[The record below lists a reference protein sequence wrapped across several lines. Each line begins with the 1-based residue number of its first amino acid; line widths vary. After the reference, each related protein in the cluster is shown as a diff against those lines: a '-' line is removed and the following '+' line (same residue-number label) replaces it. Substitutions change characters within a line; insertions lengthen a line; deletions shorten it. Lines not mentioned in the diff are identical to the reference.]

1 LPCDLASTK
10 IAGSFG
16 QLDWVYI
23 QMNNELGLRYF
34 ALCAFLAT
42 PGLHGQEDAAKQIE
56 LRLSKGDAVKLAI
69 ENHFSIKAVEV
80 ERDISHRNWVVEL
93 AVFDPYLSLGGTY
106 AKNRR
111 PTASFLE
118 IGPQG
123 LEPGISVNPT
133 RSSTVFG
140 TIGGRTTIG
149 TQYALTLY
157 DSMYDRPLAY
167 GSIYG
172 LNPQDE
178 MTASIEIT
186 QPLLKGAWYP
196 YNSARMRIA
205 SNNKLLASQGFHQAA
220 SDLIY
225 EVESAYWQLSFAQKN
240 HQAKIKGRSTAVENR
255 EKIRIARDAGARSS
269 VDLVTASSQL
279 ALRKVEFIEA
289 TVLARNARDRLLLY
303 LGDPKGESLLT
314 RWREGEDGTL
324 FDRIDVI
331 PTSKT
336 TNDNYVPDR
345 MESLERAFRQRGD
358 YMQMKTLV
366 ANKEI
371 ELEVAKN
378 ETLPQLDLRAGWS
391 QHGLAGDIGGAYD
404 SLRSR
409 DFYSWSV
416 GLEMRIPFSSR
427 GPQNRYLRV
436 QDELRQLK
444 FQRAQL
450 ENEIVVQV
458 DQSIRN
464 LQSQHE
470 MIQDLDMRVDLQKE
484 LLSTEINKLA
494 AGRSVYYNVSVIEND
509 LVESQAQAL
518 KAKAG
523 YQALKTGYLR
533 VIGILL
539 SSYGYEFSD
548 QELSR

>member
-1 LPCDLASTK
+1 
-10 IAGSFG
+10 
-16 QLDWVYI
+16 
-23 QMNNELGLRYF
+23 
-34 ALCAFLAT
+34 
-42 PGLHGQEDAAKQIE
+42 
-56 LRLSKGDAVKLAI
+56 
-69 ENHFSIKAVEV
+69 
-80 ERDISHRNWVVEL
+80 
-93 AVFDPYLSLGGTY
+93 
-106 AKNRR
+106 
-111 PTASFLE
+111 
-118 IGPQG
+118 
-123 LEPGISVNPT
+123 
-133 RSSTVFG
+133 
-140 TIGGRTTIG
+140 
-149 TQYALTLY
+149 
-157 DSMYDRPLAY
+157 MYDRPLAY

-240 HQAKIKGRSTAVENR
+240 HQAKIKGHSTAVENR
-255 EKIRIARDAGARSS
+255 EKIRMARDAGTRSS
-269 VDLVTASSQL
+269 VDVVTASSQL
-279 ALRKVEFIEA
+279 ALRKVELIEA
-289 TVLARNARDRLLLY
+289 TVLARNARDKLLLY

-324 FDRIDVI
+324 FDRITVT

-336 TNDNYVPDR
+336 TNDDYVPDR

-371 ELEVAKN
+371 ELEVARN

-450 ENEIVVQV
+450 ENEIVVQI

-518 KAKAG
+518 KAKAD

-539 SSYGYEFSD
+539 GSYGYEFND
-548 QELSR
+548 QELNR